1 MSKMKAIPRG
11 IQQVRAEGNSNE
23 IKGLIEGLNKAVA
36 DFKAYHQAELK
47 QLRGTIDDH
56 AMALAGQQ
64 MNGGGARAVQTL
76 GVAAL
81 KQAKDN
87 SSFAAMQT
95 WEQGNCR
102 LNVQMS
108 VKAAALTNQNGQPA
122 GGGPNIPSV
131 PEYGG
136 IRAPVLLAPRLLQIL
151 PSREVQKD
159 AVQFIQL
166 NATGDAA
173 EQIHEGDEKA
183 EIELGGALKVANIAT
198 IAGHTTASRQVLD
211 DGEDEG
217 LQQKIDNTLTTKTLL
232 RLDDQLINGPGGQGR
247 IHGLLPQATAFAPV
261 IGETPADMIGE
272 MIVTMV
278 NEGYGTNLILM
289 NPMDWF
295 KLQLTRVNE
304 TDDEYVFGSPTAP
317 LAASLWS
324 TRIVPVPS
332 LAAGNVLGLDTAHVT
347 VLDRMRASVL
357 LSNSHKDYFTRNLVL
372 ILAELRAGLEVADAK
387 AVRKLALPAPGP

>member
-1 MSKMKAIPRG
+1 M
-11 IQQVRAEGNSNE
+11 VRA
-23 IKGLIEGLNKAVA
+23 V
-36 DFKAYHQAELK
+36 
-47 QLRGTIDDH
+47 R
-56 AMALAGQQ
+56 
-64 MNGGGARAVQTL
+64 
-76 GVAAL
+76 
-81 KQAKDN
+81 
-87 SSFAAMQT
+87 
-95 WEQGNCR
+95 
-102 LNVQMS
+102 
-108 VKAAALTNQNGQPA
+108 
-122 GGGPNIPSV
+122 
-131 PEYGG
+131 
-136 IRAPVLLAPRLLQIL
+136 
-151 PSREVQKD
+151 
-159 AVQFIQL
+159 
-166 NATGDAA
+166 
-173 EQIHEGDEKA
+173 
-183 EIELGGALKVANIAT
+183 
-198 IAGHTTASRQVLD
+198 
-211 DGEDEG
+211 
-217 LQQKIDNTLTTKTLL
+217 
-232 RLDDQLINGPGGQGR
+232 GR
-247 IHGLLPQATAFAPV
+247 IHGLLPQATAFIPV

-387 AVRKLALPAPGP
+387 AVRKLALPAP